1 MNERMTDEELDEIVE
16 EIYQAIMEK
25 EEKEMRNSGEL

>member
-1 MNERMTDEELDEIVE
+1 MMNERMTDEELDEIVE

-25 EEKEMRNSGEL
+25 EEKEE